1 MLYGKPYLTNLSI
14 SCFLNAAERQNNLNL
29 QIPASMSLVLQVDP
43 TAHTTGQ
50 ANLSECTEGSVL
62 VVLPLI

>member
-1 MLYGKPYLTNLSI
+1 MQLSD
-14 SCFLNAAERQNNLNL
+14 NLNL

-50 ANLSECTEGSVL
+50 ANLSECAEGSVL